1 MEAAAGVGATARSAL
16 PASQTPPR
24 KEWRAVER
32 NAGGEELERSK
43 VGQSDERTIY
53 EVQQGRVMIGA
64 MDYHSMQMSGG
75 VGALDDGMVQQRLH
89 ALARQRDALARQ
101 RDALARQGDEVQ
113 QMEIELK
120 SQVIAR
126 SEIME
131 LQSSFEIRMKEQVDL
146 AVKLQ
151 EELSDRE
158 QKMHDLER
166 KIEDQE
172 RELHAMRL
180 DSEKAWAKED
190 LLREQNKEI
199 ANFRRERE
207 NIEAERAHHIKQIH
221 ELQDHFQEK
230 ERQLMELQEQHRI
243 AQENSLYKEEQ
254 LKEAQTWISRI
265 QEMDAFNSTALQ
277 AELRERTDQYNQ
289 LWLSCQ
295 RQFAEME
302 RLHMQTIQQL
312 QLELAD
318 ARGKSG
324 RYNDEQQISQTNSVD
339 VSHFVQNNGTHHEVD
354 GASSPTESAGSLQ
367 NGNSD
372 KVQSFVSSGNGV
384 VQTNHIAALPVAPQS
399 LVGIP
404 PYLPPGQMAALHP
417 YILHQQGANGSV
429 PSHVPQSPSVQF
441 HSVPAL
447 SPFQHW
453 ASQQV
458 TEGQPQSMQ
467 YQLPPSQSEGNVPRP
482 ESNYGFEISVDGP
495 LHSEYLKAHMGPRLE
510 PNLVVSS
517 TEDAQVLTAVDRTL
531 ETPSQDQQS
540 LDVIS
545 SQFREAL
552 RLNSVK
558 VATEMKDQD
567 DEVTNSTD
575 AETQSLT
582 KEQASFVPRSSPSA
596 ASVHVHLSESS
607 ESNASNAVE
616 TDLFTTPEQS
626 NSLSA
631 EKASADAG
639 LLGERELLTWIIRTI
654 PAGGKIRISSTLP
667 NRLCKMLAPL
677 HWHDY
682 KRKYGKLD
690 EFVAGHPELFVIE
703 GDYIQLRE
711 GAQEIIAATTAVAK
725 VAAAAAASSPYSSSF
740 SAVAVTPM
748 AQANRLKK
756 VASVEA
762 RVMPTSSFGPSH
774 FSAMQGHSN
783 GAGHNIPGGHANV
796 KILNKSQDSLELNG
810 VRRPGQ
816 SSVLLNI
823 ENGASSDRTGLNNS
837 LPKASYNARA
847 SVNFVSRQQGRTA
860 AAPSASRR

>member
-1 MEAAAGVGATARSAL
+1 
-16 PASQTPPR
+16 
-24 KEWRAVER
+24 
-32 NAGGEELERSK
+32 
-43 VGQSDERTIY
+43 
-53 EVQQGRVMIGA
+53 MIGA

-101 RDALARQGDEVQ
+101 RDALTRQGDEVQ

-120 SQVIAR
+120 AQVIAR

-131 LQSSFEIRMKEQVDL
+131 LQNSFDVRMKEQVDL
-146 AVKLQ
+146 AVKFQ

-158 QKMHDLER
+158 QKMHDLEM
-166 KIEDQE
+166 KIEVQE

-180 DSEKAWAKED
+180 DNEKAWAKED

-207 NIEAERAHHIKQIH
+207 NIEAERAHHIKQMH
-221 ELQDHFQEK
+221 ELQDHIQEK
-230 ERQLMELQEQHRI
+230 ERQLMELQDQHRI

-295 RQFAEME
+295 RQFAQME

-339 VSHFVQNNGTHHEVD
+339 VSHFVPNTGTHHEVD

-372 KVQSFVSSGNGV
+372 KAQSFVSTGNGV

-404 PYLPPGQMAALHP
+404 PYLPPSQMAALHP

-453 ASQQV
+453 PSQQV

-467 YQLPPSQSEGNVPRP
+467 YQLPPCQSEGNVSRP
-482 ESNYGFEISVDGP
+482 ESNYGFEIYVDGP
-495 LHSEYLKAHMGPRLE
+495 LHSEYLEAHMGPGLE

-517 TEDAQVLTAVDRTL
+517 TEDAQVLTAVVKTF

-552 RLNSVK
+552 RLNSVEA
-558 VATEMKDQD
+558 ATEMKISVLDPDHRVQQDQD
-567 DEVTNSTD
+567 NEVTNSTD
-575 AETQSLT
+575 AVTQSLT
-582 KEQASFVPRSSPSA
+582 KERASFAPRSSPPST
-596 ASVHVHLSESS
+596 SIHVHLSESS

-616 TDLFTTPEQS
+616 ADSFTTPEQS

-667 NRLCKMLAPL
+667 NRLGKMLAPL

-682 KRKYGKLD
+682 KKKYGKLD

-703 GDYIQLRE
+703 GDYIQLQE
-711 GAQEIIAATTAVAK
+711 GAQGIIAATTAVAK
-725 VAAAAAASSPYSSSF
+725 VAAAAAASSPYPSSF

-796 KILNKSQDSLELNG
+796 KILSKSQDSLELNG

-816 SSVLLNI
+816 SSVPLNI
-823 ENGASSDRTGLNNS
+823 HENGASSDRSGLNNS

-847 SVNFVSRQQGRTA
+847 SVNFATRQQRRTA
-860 AAPSASRR
+860 AVPSASRR

>member
-1 MEAAAGVGATARSAL
+1 MEAAAGVGATARSTL

-24 KEWRAVER
+24 KEWRAVDR
-32 NAGGEELERSK
+32 NAGGEELERLK
-43 VGQSDERTIY
+43 VEQSDERTIY
-53 EVQQGRVMIGA
+53 EVQQGRLMIGA

-101 RDALARQGDEVQ
+101 RDALTRQGDEVQ

-120 SQVIAR
+120 AQVIAR

-131 LQSSFEIRMKEQVDL
+131 WQNSFEIRMKEQVDL

-158 QKMHDLER
+158 QKMHDLEM

-180 DSEKAWAKED
+180 DNEKAWAKED

-221 ELQDHFQEK
+221 ELQDHIQEK

-254 LKEAQTWISRI
+254 LKEAQTWISQI
-265 QEMDAFNSTALQ
+265 QEMDAFNSTAFQ
-277 AELRERTDQYNQ
+277 AELREHTDQYNQ
-289 LWLSCQ
+289 LWLTCQ
-295 RQFAEME
+295 RQFAQME
-302 RLHMQTIQQL
+302 RLHMQTIQQF

-318 ARGKSG
+318 ASGKSG
-324 RYNDEQQISQTNSVD
+324 RYNGEQQISQTNS
-339 VSHFVQNNGTHHEVD
+339 
-354 GASSPTESAGSLQ
+354 
-367 NGNSD
+367 
-372 KVQSFVSSGNGV
+372 
-384 VQTNHIAALPVAPQS
+384 TNHIAALPVAPQS

-429 PSHVPQSPSVQF
+429 PSHVPQSTSVQF

-453 ASQQV
+453 PSQQV
-458 TEGQPQSMQ
+458 TEGQPQLMQ
-467 YQLPPSQSEGNVPRP
+467 YQFPPFQSEGNVPRP
-482 ESNYGFEISVDGP
+482 ESNYGFEVSVNGP
-495 LHSEYLKAHMGPRLE
+495 LHSEYLKAHMGHGLK

-517 TEDAQVLTAVDRTL
+517 TEDAQVLTVVDRTF
-531 ETPSQDQQS
+531 ETPSQNQQS

-552 RLNSVK
+552 RLNFVK
-558 VATEMKDQD
+558 AATEMKDQD

-582 KEQASFVPRSSPSA
+582 KEQASFAPRSSPLT
-596 ASVHVHLSESS
+596 ASVHVHLSESL
-607 ESNASNAVE
+607 ESYASNAVE
-616 TDLFTTPEQS
+616 TDSFSTPEQS

-654 PAGGKIRISSTLP
+654 PAGGKIRISSTLLT
-667 NRLCKMLAPL
+667 RLGKMLAPL

-682 KRKYGKLD
+682 KKKYGKLD

-711 GAQEIIAATTAVAK
+711 GAQGIIAATTAVAK
-725 VAAAAAASSPYSSSF
+725 VAAAVAASSPYSSSF

-796 KILNKSQDSLELNG
+796 KILSKSQDSLELNG

-816 SSVLLNI
+816 SSVPLNI
-823 ENGASSDRTGLNNS
+823 HENEASSDRSGLNNS